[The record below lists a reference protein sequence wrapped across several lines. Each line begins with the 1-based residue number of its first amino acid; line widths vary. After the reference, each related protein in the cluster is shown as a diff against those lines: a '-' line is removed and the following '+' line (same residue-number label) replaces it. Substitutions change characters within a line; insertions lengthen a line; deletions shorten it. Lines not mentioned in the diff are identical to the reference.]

1 MVKLL
6 LNKGANLSAM
16 DKKERQPIHCAAY
29 LGTAIVLALFSCST
43 KIITT
48 IVGDI

>member
-16 DKKERQPIHCAAY
+16 DKKERQAIHCAAY
-29 LGTAIVLALFSCST
+29 LGTNTVLALFSFGT
-43 KIITT
+43 EIIRT